1 MIARYR
7 EFVPR
12 QAEMYKAAGKKF
24 TCEDLVLQVL
34 IDFASQNELPLS
46 ITNGS
51 GTYRPQDYN
60 SIEDFTNDVLTT
72 SGANDL
78 QEYNNTVKINIDEA
92 ASGDIILERK
102 DGIYGNHA
110 MMIEYTTNISIYTIQ
125 GNSNYLNGIYGSSK
139 ILGAGNPSSLFY
151 CGKLIEIGRINISSG
166 DYYNYSTNIYRKD
179 YVTNKNVEVLRW
191 NFINW

>member
-60 SIEDFTNDVLTT
+60 SIEDFTNDVLGHTG
-72 SGANDL
+72 SSDL
-78 QEYNNTVKINIDEA
+78 EKYGNTIEISKENIQ
-92 ASGDIILERK
+92 SGDLLIQQSSFGSHTQLVTEVNNFWLE
-102 DGIYGNHA
+102 I
-110 MMIEYTTNISIYTIQ
+110 TQ
-125 GNSNYLNGIYGSSK
+125 GNTEKGLIYSNYPNSQFYIGTGLNNSYFTISN
-139 ILGAGNPSSLFY
+139 GNYYSGQNNQFY
-151 CGKLIEIGRINISSG
+151 DFNKLNQFRA
-166 DYYNYSTNIYRKD
+166 YS
-179 YVTNKNVEVLRW
+179 W
-191 NFINW
+191 NFNKFKR